1 MGTEHGKKMGALL
14 FTLQDSPTE
23 VLVVVLQ
30 SHESESDK
38 LKYR

>member
-1 MGTEHGKKMGALL
+1 MKTEHSNKMGAQL
-14 FTLQDSPTE
+14 FTLQDSATE
-23 VLVVVLQ
+23 VLLVVLK